1 MRKVVTIGE
10 GDTFSFKT
18 QSGQKYAAKTR
29 CQVTYKTGPS
39 CPSIQ
44 FSCSEFDL
52 DSKKANCN
60 GGDKMTVVADGK
72 NEKSVYFI
80 VILFYITFDPG
91 FVKPHHP
98 M

>member
-18 QSGQKYAAKTR
+18 QSGTKYAASSR
-29 CQVTYKTGPS
+29 CQVTYKTEAS

-52 DSKKANCN
+52 NSKKANCK

-72 NEKSVYFI
+72 NK
-80 VILFYITFDPG
+80 
-91 FVKPHHP
+91 K
-98 M
+98 